1 MASAH
6 DDDDGGEETK
16 KSILMNDVNQDI
28 PIFLRKTYHMID
40 TCDTLICSWSDDGET
55 FVVKNPTKFEKE
67 IIPQFFKHNKFS
79 SFVRQLNF
87 YAFRKIKTN
96 NNIRIDPALE
106 AKTANYWRFYHP
118 KFQRGRADWLKEIK
132 RSNSTPRGAGGG
144 KKGGGGDENVTLANG
159 RNNNNSNNLV
169 LPIVTSSASTDDII
183 GQKDDS
189 ELKSEVTTLKERIE
203 AMNKNIDL
211 LTTMVQNV
219 TLVQQTTTTNNTLYE
234 EGERN
239 DDVVFNGN
247 NKRSKISSAEQQQS
261 TNTTCVPD
269 EMISS
274 SSSLNFSTTCAVDIQ
289 PQLPIMPYLM
299 SSSSSSSSGGGG
311 GDGSNLLFN
320 KDMRQSS
327 ELSDQGFVDTL
338 FTVFKGEGDDD
349 SVEGELIMT
358 DDMGISS
365 TTTITDANTTSPIT
379 DASPWL
385 TSTSISSV
393 INEYQNY
400 SDNIINNNDIIS
412 NQRQRHRRPRT
423 ELMNRLSDALSL
435 LPRDIQE
442 LIVDR
447 LIQAITS
454 PKEIQLSLNVTN
466 ALEEVVAAAAA
477 ITANTDGVPVSTVP
491 QSPKHINDESEMFDS
506 TTKTTAAAGAIRDTT
521 STMTDDD
528 DDDDD
533 DDDMDSVVPFASA
546 DVITCTAMVAAVNKR
561 NPTLPLA
568 AATLA
573 ALLSQYQEQQ
583 CAAAVVAATQH
594 DVSKSSKG
602 LIPVHVS

>member
-1 MASAH
+1 M
-6 DDDDGGEETK
+6 
-16 KSILMNDVNQDI
+16 
-28 PIFLRKTYHMID
+28 
-40 TCDTLICSWSDDGET
+40 
-55 FVVKNPTKFEKE
+55 
-67 IIPQFFKHNKFS
+67 
-79 SFVRQLNF
+79 
-87 YAFRKIKTN
+87 
-96 NNIRIDPALE
+96 
-106 AKTANYWRFYHP
+106 
-118 KFQRGRADWLKEIK
+118 
-132 RSNSTPRGAGGG
+132 
-144 KKGGGGDENVTLANG
+144 
-159 RNNNNSNNLV
+159 
-169 LPIVTSSASTDDII
+169 
-183 GQKDDS
+183 
-189 ELKSEVTTLKERIE
+189 
-203 AMNKNIDL
+203 
-211 LTTMVQNV
+211 
-219 TLVQQTTTTNNTLYE
+219 
-234 EGERN
+234 
-239 DDVVFNGN
+239 
-247 NKRSKISSAEQQQS
+247 
-261 TNTTCVPD
+261 
-269 EMISS
+269 
-274 SSSLNFSTTCAVDIQ
+274 
-289 PQLPIMPYLM
+289 
-299 SSSSSSSSGGGG
+299 
-311 GDGSNLLFN
+311 
-320 KDMRQSS
+320 
-327 ELSDQGFVDTL
+327 
-338 FTVFKGEGDDD
+338 
-349 SVEGELIMT
+349 GELMMT

-400 SDNIINNNDIIS
+400 NNNNDIIS

-477 ITANTDGVPVSTVP
+477 ITANTDGVPVSTIP
-491 QSPKHINDESEMFDS
+491 QSPKHINDESEMVDS
-506 TTKTTAAAGAIRDTT
+506 TIKTTAAAGAIRDTT
-521 STMTDDD
+521 SMMTDDD

-533 DDDMDSVVPFASA
+533 DDDMDYVAPFAAS
-546 DVITCTAMVAAVNKR
+546 DVITCTAMAAAVNKR

-594 DVSKSSKG
+594 DENKSSKG